1 MNNDKRS
8 QPVDLAPVLAIL
20 AVLLFFVLGNCG
32 PDMPLP
38 H

>member
-8 QPVDLAPVLAIL
+8 QPIDLAPVLYVVAL
-20 AVLLFFVLGNCG
+20 CLLFILGNCG
-32 PDMPLP
+32 PDIPLP